1 MFRPFTYFQ
10 GVTMNN
16 ISQQFGTSLQ
26 SFFREEEGA
35 QVIEYAL
42 VVAVV
47 SIGLIVLMKSSIGTD
62 LFTTWLNKV
71 KACLGVTG
79 GTATCS

>member
-1 MFRPFTYFQ
+1 
-10 GVTMNN
+10 MNKK
-16 ISQQFGTSLQ
+16 ISQPDHSLH
-26 SFFREEEGA
+26 SLIHDEEGA

-47 SIGLIVLMKSSIGTD
+47 SIGLVVLMKSSIGTD
-62 LFTTWLNKV
+62 LFTTWLDKV
-71 KACLGVTG
+71 KACFGVTG